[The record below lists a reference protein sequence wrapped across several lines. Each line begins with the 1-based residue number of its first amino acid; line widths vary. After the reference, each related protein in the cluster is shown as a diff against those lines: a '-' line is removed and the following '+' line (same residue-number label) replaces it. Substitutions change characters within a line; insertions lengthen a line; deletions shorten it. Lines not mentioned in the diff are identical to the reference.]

1 MASVSFRQGQ
11 GLACCGWRLS
21 LRQVAGTLCLLLLPL
36 LTGCQGDS
44 IIAQVGGQSISMK
57 RYYDTLENLTQ
68 ADFSN
73 APDLQAGPLALLYL
87 IREAA
92 TQQLAQQKGFIPS
105 DDFIDRILEYQRE
118 KDPNLDDNIRRGLI
132 SESQLKK
139 QLILLYE
146 ILTIGADTDHVD
158 ESQLK
163 QMYAREKSQLDLP
176 ERFVVRMLLVKNEQD
191 GIETLNRLKATG
203 NFAAEA
209 QRERDAPPFD
219 GEEITVSAEQ
229 VKQQQPQLYEA
240 LEKLSPGQF
249 ADAPIP
255 LKQPGAPTPL
265 YVLVQLTHKMPA
277 KSMSY
282 EQVRPLLVEQYLQ
295 QAFPQYQQHFYQT
308 LTEYLKGLLAQNK
321 IVIYNQRYASIVLV
335 HLNQL
340 LNQPPPVST
349 PAPAQSVPTPPSIR
363 GEYRVY
369 RVPMHAPS
377 QSVPT
382 PQTPQSS
389 APPKSGP

>member
-1 MASVSFRQGQ
+1 MASVSFRQGR

-36 LTGCQGDS
+36 LAGCQGDS

-73 APDLQAGPLALLYL
+73 VSNGPDLQAGPLALLYL

-92 TQQLAQQKGFIPS
+92 IQQLAQQKGFIPS

-209 QRERDAPPFD
+209 QRERDASPFD

-335 HLNQL
+335 RLNQL
-340 LNQPPPVST
+340 LNQPPPV
-349 PAPAQSVPTPPSIR
+349 PTP
-363 GEYRVY
+363 
-369 RVPMHAPS
+369 APS

-382 PQTPQSS
+382 PQTPQSN